1 MPHKDRQ
8 KMLEYNRQ
16 YYKNNIEKERLRK
29 RKWYE
34 ENVEKSRLKCKKYRE
49 ENYVEINEKR
59 RKKIRERKDKLV
71 QSKGGRCEHCQQSFS
86 HPHVY
91 DFHHKDPTTK
101 EFSIGYALTRTNIPI
116 EDLLKEVDKCLM
128 LCANCHRIEHV
139 RLRGDLN
146 EQGNST

>member
-1 MPHKDRQ
+1 MPLKDKE
-8 KMLEYNRQ
+8 KMLEYSRK
-16 YYKNNIEKERLRK
+16 YYKENTEKERIRK
-29 RKWYE
+29 Q
-34 ENVEKSRLKCKKYRE
+34 KYHKN
-49 ENYVEINEKR
+49 NYVEINGKKRNRTREK
-59 RKKIRERKDKLV
+59 KDKLV

-101 EFSIGYALTRTNIPI
+101 EFGIGWALTRTSISI

-139 RLRGDLN
+139 RLRGDLD

>member
-1 MPHKDRQ
+1 MPYKDKQ
-8 KMLEYNRQ
+8 KMSEYNRQ

-29 RKWYE
+29 RKWYK

-49 ENYVEINEKR
+49 ENYVELNEKR

-71 QSKGGRCEHCQQSFS
+71 QLKGGRCEHCQQSFS

-101 EFSIGYALTRTNIPI
+101 EFSIGFALTRTGISI

-139 RLRGDLN
+139 RLRGDLD